1 MCASQMA
8 TIKLNWNTQT
18 LQLGF
23 NVSCLIPT
31 LHWLLSRLWNLNYRV
46 KKIPGIYGINF
57 ILEQCWDI
65 CLFIPHAI
73 FLRSD
78 GDRNGETFISQCHM
92 TPFPSYHSCCLLY

>member
-31 LHWLLSRLWNLNYRV
+31 LHWLLSRLWNLSYRV

-65 CLFIPHAI
+65 CLLFHMRYSSGVMVTGMEKLSLVNAI
-73 FLRSD
+73 
-78 GDRNGETFISQCHM
+78 
-92 TPFPSYHSCCLLY
+92 